1 MKTDYIVY
9 TAGEMGVVLK
19 RYALELG
26 LPVIGFYDNNISL
39 QGQYIDG
46 IKVFTREELDKI
58 MKRSDGTGIIIGSE
72 TYACELFD
80 EIQMYYGNNVEV
92 IEADE
97 IQRRYWK
104 ELVLPQKRQ
113 IQEKYDIEYNAQTA
127 AWADSIMDE
136 VGYWIKSN
144 AVVNG
149 SNHKNYLARYHRQNG
164 EFECG
169 HLHKKLRCG
178 DIVLDVG
185 CGICTPYGNKVADG
199 MLNLTAVDPLAYF
212 YNQINKK
219 NVESEKGQ
227 VRFGLLEF
235 LSAFYRKNSADVILV
250 DNAMDHCIDP
260 FKSILECL
268 TVIKAGGVLAM
279 RHRRCEAVYEGYTGL
294 HKWNIDVNDEN
305 EFIIWNKE
313 NLLNVSRNISDFAE
327 VKVVLGESSK
337 RKDEFIEIE
346 IEKKSDFDI
355 EFFYNREKENQRMG
369 RVIQV
374 IMMQLSDPDINIQ
387 FQKLLEML

>member
-1 MKTDYIVY
+1 MKTNYIVY
-9 TAGEMGVVLK
+9 AAGEMGVVLK
-19 RYALELG
+19 KYALELG
-26 LPVIGFYDNNISL
+26 LPVIGFYDNNKSL
-39 QGQYIDG
+39 QGQCIDG

-58 MKRSDGTGIIIGSE
+58 MERPDRTGIIIGSE

-92 IEADE
+92 IDADE

-104 ELVLPQKRQ
+104 ELVLPQKRRL
-113 IQEKYDIEYNAQTA
+113 QEKYDIDYNAQAA
-127 AWADSIMDE
+127 AWADSIMAE

-144 AVVNG
+144 AAVNG
-149 SNHKNYLARYHRQNG
+149 SNHKNYLARYHHQNG
-164 EFECG
+164 EFECRN
-169 HLHKKLRCG
+169 LHKELRCG

-185 CGICTPYGNKVADG
+185 CGICTSYGNKVVDG

-219 NVESEKGQ
+219 SAKTEEVQ
-227 VRFGLLEF
+227 IRFGLLEF
-235 LSAFYRKNSADVILV
+235 LAAFYRKNSVDVILV

-268 TVIKAGGVLAM
+268 TVIKTGGVLAM
-279 RHRRCEAVYEGYTGL
+279 KHRRCEAVYEGYTGL

-313 NLLNVSRNISDFAE
+313 NLLNVSGTISDFAE
-327 VKVVLGESSK
+327 VKANLRNSNK
-337 RKDEFIEIE
+337 RKDEVIEIE
-346 IEKKSDFDI
+346 IEKKRAFDI
-355 EFFYNREKENQRMG
+355 ELFYNREEENQRMG
-369 RVIQV
+369 RVIQE
-374 IMMQLSDPDINIQ
+374 IMMKLSDPDINIQ